1 MTEKT
6 NTPLFSGPGTYYPPA
21 DPCWGGDERG
31 LRAFSCG
38 PAGSLRGAAR
48 FCTMSVGKLQ
58 CVFVVWKALVAL
70 QRGCVIFFGCFGNSE
85 IKDL

>member
-1 MTEKT
+1 M
-6 NTPLFSGPGTYYPPA
+6 A
-21 DPCWGGDERG
+21 
-31 LRAFSCG
+31 

-70 QRGCVIFFGCFGNSE
+70 QRGCVIFFGCFG
-85 IKDL
+85 IAK